1 MKAINFPSVKSA
13 MSDLRSL
20 LSDNYKVICQNPIV
34 LRHPNGSVVRF
45 QTAGQRLLMF
55 KDGNLI
61 KTF

>member
-1 MKAINFPSVKSA
+1 

-55 KDGNLI
+55 KDGRLI

>member
-1 MKAINFPSVKSA
+1 

-20 LSDNYKVICQNPIV
+20 LSDNYKMICQNPIV

-55 KDGNLI
+55 KDGQLI

>member
-1 MKAINFPSVKSA
+1 

-45 QTAGQRLLMF
+45 QTAGEDLLMF
-55 KDGNLI
+55 KDGRLV

>member
-1 MKAINFPSVKSA
+1 

-45 QTAGQRLLMF
+45 QSVGGSLLMY
-55 KDGNLI
+55 KNGELI